1 MRSSFRILIAG
12 GLVAFSVLALAADR
26 LADIAFTRLDA
37 NGDGQLDAAE
47 LKQARAQRFER
58 LDVDGDGVVTA
69 AEQAEASNRMIRK
82 AETLEGAM
90 AIRFEALDTDGD
102 GKLMREEFVNTQGAG
117 LAARM
122 DKDGDGKVSKA
133 EFLTGIEAARAIR

>member
-1 MRSSFRILIAG
+1 MGLSSRILFVG
-12 GLVAFSVLALAADR
+12 GLVAFSVPAFAADR

-47 LKQARAQRFER
+47 LKQARVQRFDR

-69 AEQAEASNRMIRK
+69 AEQAEASKRMLRK
-82 AETLEGAM
+82 AEALEGAM
-90 AIRFEALDTDGD
+90 AIRFEALDTNGD
-102 GKLMREEFVNTQGAG
+102 GKLTRDEFVNIQGAG

-133 EFLTGIEAARAIR
+133 EFLTGIEAARAMR